1 MRNVPSAFRANL
13 AIAAAIASAC
23 FGCARSA
30 IRLKDASIDRLGKSS
45 DSADRSA
52 DVGGAG
58 GIDGG
63 VSGLDGAAGESS
75 SQAKDALV
83 EWTGD
88 SAATCRT
95 EPVRR
100 RRQRCQRAEQRG
112 WGEWCRVD
120 SVRVTSPRGCHPW
133 LVSRRHEAR
142 RRWVRLV

>member
-88 SAATCRT
+88 SAADFAGT
-95 EPVRR
+95 EAGAGGADSGASGLNSEV
-100 RRQRCQRAEQRG
+100 
-112 WGEWCRVD
+112 GENGVAWTR
-120 SVRVTSPRGCHPW
+120 S
-133 LVSRRHEAR
+133 A
-142 RRWVRLV
+142 